1 MNFPFELR
9 SDRYKLLDIRFHWNF
24 KIQGIEGSGGIIPS
38 DGSNNNKKWN
48 LAGRDRQRLR

>member
-38 DGSNNNKKWN
+38 DGK
-48 LAGRDRQRLR
+48 Q